1 MRVIAPPPKKKKNNG
16 IQSDTRTLYIY
27 TINARTH
34 KTYMYTYVNTQT
46 AKGKKKNYTHSSTE
60 QRMYR
65 KNVAARKS

>member
-46 AKGKKKNYTHSSTE
+46 AKGKKKKTTHTLLQNSVCIERT
-60 QRMYR
+60 
-65 KNVAARKS
+65 